1 LTLEDKIPAMSVA
14 ELENLHANALRISQ
28 GAVNK
33 QQAEAARLLPII
45 AEALERQRAASA
57 VEAAEKRAVRQKDM
71 AAARAKKTAARKA
84 AASEES

>member
-1 LTLEDKIPAMSVA
+1 MTLEDKIPAMSVA

-28 GAVNK
+28 GPANK

-45 AEALERQRAASA
+45 AEALVLQRAAGA

-84 AASEES
+84 ASEET